1 MEKRLVRPEMFTLLL
16 IIVSVI
22 SFSAKPVIDVSVTV
36 FGDEAMGKIA
46 QGIALSE
53 VLDTNKFKITLKE
66 ALKTLAEELR
76 LQDLLS
82 TENVVLS
89 KEEKIEGKLA
99 IELSIRD
106 AGYKKRY
113 EEYVTNN
120 ISGDYIYYSG
130 KYIRVILGERYKY
143 DYEKKTY
150 VRSEEGSYVKGTD
163 GEFYSYFGNF
173 YSRAPHEEID
183 YYISYS
189 VSLRLSYRFFEENFD
204 ISDNFVDNAVI
215 SVVEYTYDP
224 YNNKL
229 MREESPVDKIYE
241 VLSSHIS
248 NVIYQRIM
256 NSRKLKGEVEN
267 VKFPR
272 VIVNI
277 GSQDGVKNGMILGVN
292 DGKNYIAELIVTRA
306 GGDYSECEITYLRK
320 GSQIL
325 TGMSVFEK
333 YSDFVLPFG
342 FSMFYIYNSSGEH
355 FAEFSLLG
363 KSLNIH
369 RETVATFDLG
379 MRYSFVEERFKN
391 LVFSFSKNLLF
402 EPVKL
407 KLLSSIIFD
416 YDLEDETFQPVS
428 RIGLE
433 TQIGIFAVK
442 FLTDF
447 TFSSYEIGGG
457 ISW

>member
-1 MEKRLVRPEMFTLLL
+1 MQKRLVRPVMFVFLF

-36 FGDEAMGKIA
+36 FGDEAIMKIA
-46 QGIALSE
+46 QGIIFSE

-89 KEEKIEGKLA
+89 KEEKIEGKLE
-99 IELSIRD
+99 IVLSIKD
-106 AGYKKRY
+106 AGYKKKY
-113 EEYVTNN
+113 EEYIINN

-130 KYIRVILGERYKY
+130 KYVSVIPGERYKY

-150 VRSEEGSYVKGTD
+150 IRSEEGSYVKGTN
-163 GEFYSYFGNF
+163 GEFYPYFGNF
-173 YSRAPHEEID
+173 YSREPHEEID

-189 VSLRLSYRFFEENFD
+189 VSLKLTYRFFEESYD
-204 ISDNFVDNAVI
+204 ISDNFVDNAMA
-215 SVVEYTYDP
+215 SVVKYSYDP
-224 YNNKL
+224 YNKRLIRN
-229 MREESPVDKIYE
+229 ESPVSEVYE

-248 NVIYQRIM
+248 SAIYQRIM
-256 NSRKLKGEVEN
+256 SSRKLKGEVEN

-277 GSQDGVKNGMILGVN
+277 GSLDGVKNGMILGVN
-292 DGKNYIAELIVTRA
+292 DGKNYIAELRVMRT
-306 GGDYSECEITYLRK
+306 GGDYSECEIAYLRK
-320 GSQIL
+320 GSEIL
-325 TGMSVFEK
+325 AGMSVFEK
-333 YSDFVLPFG
+333 YSDFVLPLG
-342 FSMFYIYNSSGEH
+342 ISMFYIYNSSGEH
-355 FAEFSLLG
+355 FAEFSLIG

-369 RETVATFDLG
+369 RETVATFDFG
-379 MRYSFVEERFKN
+379 MRYSFVEERFKS
-391 LVFSFSKNLLF
+391 LVFSFSKNLLV
-402 EPVKL
+402 ESVKL

-416 YDLEDETFQPVS
+416 YDSEDEIFHPVS
-428 RIGLE
+428 KIGLE
-433 TQIGIFAVK
+433 TQIGMFAVK
-442 FLTDF
+442 FLIDF